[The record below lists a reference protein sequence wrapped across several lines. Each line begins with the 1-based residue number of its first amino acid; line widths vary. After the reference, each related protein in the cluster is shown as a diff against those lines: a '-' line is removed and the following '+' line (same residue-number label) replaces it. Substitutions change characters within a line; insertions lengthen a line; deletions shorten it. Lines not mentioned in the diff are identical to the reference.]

1 VARVPVGG
9 VRAFG
14 VWRIGNVSEA
24 VMPWNQGGGGPWG
37 GGGGGG
43 GGGQNPWGQRG
54 GGQQPNIEE
63 LIRKGQ
69 ERVKRFMPGGMGPN
83 LLVMAV
89 VVGAALLWLASGIY
103 TVRPGEVGLVLRFGA
118 LDRQTMPGLGWH
130 LPTPIESVVN
140 VDVQQVYGIEV
151 PGRTPADLRT
161 ARAAPSVA
169 MLTGDENI
177 IELQYVIQYQV
188 SDAALY
194 TFNVQHQNEALI
206 RQAADSA
213 LREVVSQTTAQRA
226 LTEGRAEIA
235 EETQRLSQRV
245 LDSYQAGVR
254 ITDIQLRSVEPPQRV
269 IAAFRDVQAA
279 KADRERARNEAEAYR
294 NDIVPRARGE
304 AQSVLF
310 AAEAYRQ
317 GLIARAQGDA
327 SRFQQVLEAYR
338 VAPDVTTQ
346 RLYLETME
354 EILRS
359 TSKVIV
365 DQGVGGPGVIPYM
378 PLPGL
383 RAPGAQPGAAA
394 PAPNPGSA
402 GARP

>member
-1 VARVPVGG
+1 
-9 VRAFG
+9 
-14 VWRIGNVSEA
+14 
-24 VMPWNQGGGGPWG
+24 MPWNQGGGGPWG
-37 GGGGGG
+37 GGGGG
-43 GGGQNPWGQRG
+43 QNPWGQR

-69 ERVKRFMPGGMGPN
+69 ERMKRIMPGGVGPN
-83 LLVMAV
+83 LLLIAIV
-89 VVGAALLWLASGIY
+89 VAALALWLASGIY

-118 LDRQTMPGLGWH
+118 LDRQTTPGLRWH
-130 LPTPIESVVN
+130 LPAPIESVIN
-140 VDVQQVYGIEV
+140 VDVQQVYAIEV

-161 ARAAPSVA
+161 ARVPPSVT

-177 IELQYVIQYQV
+177 IEFQYVIQYQV
-188 SDAALY
+188 ADAALY
-194 TFNVQHQNEALI
+194 TFNVQHQNEVLI
-206 RQAADSA
+206 RQVADSA

-226 LTEGRAEIA
+226 LTEGRAEMA
-235 EETQRLSQRV
+235 EETQRLTQRV
-245 LDSYQAGVR
+245 LDNYRAGVR

-317 GLIARAQGDA
+317 GLVARAQGEA

-338 VAPDVTTQ
+338 AAPDVTTQ

-354 EILRS
+354 EILRG
-359 TSKVIV
+359 TGKVIV
-365 DQGVGGPGVIPYM
+365 DQGAGGPGVIPYL

-383 RAPGAQPGAAA
+383 RPAPGQPGGATT
-394 PAPNPGSA
+394 PTPNVGST
-402 GARP
+402 GGRQ